1 MMRLGVGMHSLPGGR
16 AYAWANRISWCA
28 GIFAAF
34 TFFSLIPHWYFG
46 LPVALIGVWV
56 TTALSGLIWYQF
68 RELLSCTEPFHRVQ
82 AGIIL
87 VLAFPIGCI
96 ALYLIPNWKDFE
108 FNGHPSL
115 VAVAGSVLL
124 GIVSFIYAA
133 GLVTLLCTVASYL
146 TRRIF
151 GMGRTS

>member
-1 MMRLGVGMHSLPGGR
+1 MRLGIGMHSLPGGR

-28 GIFAAF
+28 GIFSAF
-34 TFFSLIPHWYFG
+34 TLFSLIPRWYFG

-56 TTALSGLIWYQF
+56 TTALSGIIWYQF
-68 RELLSCTEPFHRVQ
+68 RELVSCNQPFHRLR

-87 VLAFPIGCI
+87 VLAVPIGCI
-96 ALYLIPNWKDFE
+96 ALCLIPNWKNFE

-124 GIVSFIYAA
+124 GIVSFIYGA
-133 GLVTLLCTVASYL
+133 GIVTFLCTAILYL
-146 TRRIF
+146 ANRMFRK
-151 GMGRTS
+151 GAES